1 LPLSLP
7 LPLPWSVPEGAA
19 GGQQWA
25 ASSHPSLR
33 SLCMQWFST
42 GACSK
47 GERCHL
53 VHGELCQ
60 VRGAGGCT
68 APNPLLA
75 EALVMSGY
83 VKLYLVLRAMEGC
96 RAHW

>member
-1 LPLSLP
+1 MPLPLP

-19 GGQQWA
+19 SGQQWA

-60 VRGAGGCT
+60 VRGAAALLTILCRSWSPCCDKLFWLCT
-68 APNPLLA
+68 
-75 EALVMSGY
+75 
-83 VKLYLVLRAMEGC
+83 MEG
-96 RAHW
+96 